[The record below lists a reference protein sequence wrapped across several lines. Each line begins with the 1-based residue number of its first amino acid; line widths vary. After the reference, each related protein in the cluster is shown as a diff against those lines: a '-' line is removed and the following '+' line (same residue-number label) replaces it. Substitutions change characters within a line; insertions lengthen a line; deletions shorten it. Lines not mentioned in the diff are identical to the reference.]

1 MSDKVR
7 LPLYLTWNAL
17 KRVLGWPY
25 GRSHT
30 QRLETD
36 PKYHHGDPFPPR
48 GKVGGPHRSAHVLW
62 YTPDVLDWLKR
73 RGLRVPENIEFIGAA

>member
-25 GRSHT
+25 GRAHT

-36 PKYHHGDPFPPR
+36 PRFHHGDPFPRR
-48 GKVGGPHRSAHVLW
+48 GKVGGNHRSAHVLW